1 MELAPPFANHN
12 DNHYPSRNLALFYQ
26 GSLVYSV
33 CHGLELFDAVS
44 SFFGLGRFYLGL
56 ALCQQKSGPGKRTQE
71 AVKYLSE
78 GTEHLLKQMSTES
91 NEPIKDPEKRPRQTC
106 LSSYNLLRCD
116 NVQWLQGCALL
127 ASLCKKMPTTPP
139 GVMSADS
146 ALHLS
151 GMLSSHV
158 LSHLVA
164 RGDTY
169 HQVEWVLFET
179 HFTLLQMM
187 LEETKDKGD
196 GKHVE
201 ISCFCENLSGLLNY
215 SNIPPGK
222 QILDLQ
228 EKVRM

>member
-1 MELAPPFANHN
+1 MS
-12 DNHYPSRNLALFYQ
+12 DIPSRNLTLFYES
-26 GSLVYSV
+26 SLVYSE
-33 CHGLELFDAVS
+33 CHVLGLLDAVLP
-44 SFFGLGRFYLGL
+44 FFGFGRFYLGL
-56 ALCQQKSGPGKRTQE
+56 ALCQQKSGAGKRTQE

-78 GTEHLLKQMSTES
+78 GIEHLLNQMSSEP
-91 NEPIKDPEKRPRQTC
+91 NEPNKDPEKWPQQKS
-106 LSSYNLLRCD
+106 LSSSKLLRCD
-116 NVQWLQGCALL
+116 NVQLLQGCALL
-127 ASLCKKMPTTPP
+127 GSLCKKIPTPP
-139 GVMSADS
+139 LGIMSADN

-151 GMLSSHV
+151 AMLSSYV

-187 LEETKDKGD
+187 LEGAKDKGD
-196 GKHVE
+196 GKNIE
-201 ISCFCENLSGLLNY
+201 ISHFCENLSGLLNG

>member
-1 MELAPPFANHN
+1 MFSDYLMQCP
-12 DNHYPSRNLALFYQ
+12 
-26 GSLVYSV
+26 
-33 CHGLELFDAVS
+33 

-56 ALCQQKSGPGKRTQE
+56 ALCQQKSGAGKRTQE

-78 GTEHLLKQMSTES
+78 GVEHLLNQMSAEP
-91 NEPIKDPEKRPRQTC
+91 NELIKDPEKWPQQTF
-106 LSSYNLLRCD
+106 LSSNNLLRCD

-127 ASLCKKMPTTPP
+127 GSLCKKMPTTPL
-139 GVMSADS
+139 GVMSADNALLLS
-146 ALHLS
+146 A
-151 GMLSSHV
+151 MLSSHV

-187 LEETKDKGD
+187 LEGTKDKGD
-196 GKHVE
+196 GKNIE
-201 ISCFCENLSGLLNY
+201 ISRFCENLSGLINC